1 MTAWGHALAVQRG
14 DAFDFGARCPVM
26 AQTCGHS
33 YCVVLL
39 RLQSCCCA
47 ASRGGGDPEQ
57 PQCPL
62 NTSNMVQGT
71 SPGAPMG
78 TMPRRE
84 LPPCPGPIT
93 TCVTSRRQSPLHA
106 RNTHGGPRYPISRS
120 TKSLTVPPLEGVGD
134 GGEAPQLLIPRLTA
148 PCSWMQTA
156 ITMAFTQKDQRRTFE
171 IESLLAPNSHWL
183 TPR

>member
-1 MTAWGHALAVQRG
+1 
-14 DAFDFGARCPVM
+14 
-26 AQTCGHS
+26 
-33 YCVVLL
+33 
-39 RLQSCCCA
+39 
-47 ASRGGGDPEQ
+47 
-57 PQCPL
+57 
-62 NTSNMVQGT
+62 MVQGT

-134 GGEAPQLLIPRLTA
+134 GGGSASATDPSPDR
-148 PCSWMQTA
+148 
-156 ITMAFTQKDQRRTFE
+156 
-171 IESLLAPNSHWL
+171 SLLLDANCDHNGLYPKGSEANI
-183 TPR
+183 RD